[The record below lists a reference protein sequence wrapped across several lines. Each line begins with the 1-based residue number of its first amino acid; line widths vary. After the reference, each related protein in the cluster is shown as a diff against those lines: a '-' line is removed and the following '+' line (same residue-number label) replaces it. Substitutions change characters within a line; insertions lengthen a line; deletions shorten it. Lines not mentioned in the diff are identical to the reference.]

1 MDADPTVSSADPLAQ
16 WQGDFGDRYIA
27 RNEVTDVTVGQ
38 AEIAF
43 GRILD
48 QSGIRDGV
56 GSILEVGANVG
67 INLHGL
73 RRTLG
78 PDVSL
83 MALEPNTNAG
93 ARLRGAAE
101 LGLDRVIAGSGD
113 SIDLPDASVDLVFTN
128 GVLIHIPP
136 RDLEPAMREI
146 CRVARRFVLCSEY
159 FSHEPVEIPYHGHD
173 AMLWKRDF
181 GRAYLATCPELRT
194 RAYGFLWQEE
204 LPLFDDLNWWLFEK
218 APAAA

>member
-1 MDADPTVSSADPLAQ
+1 MSAGNPIEQ
-16 WQGDFGDRYIA
+16 WRGDFGARYME
-27 RNEVTDVTVGQ
+27 RNRVTGETAEQ
-38 AEIAF
+38 AAIGF
-43 GRILD
+43 GRMLETA
-48 QSGIRDGV
+48 GIEDDV
-56 GSILEVGANVG
+56 SSVLEVGANVG

-73 RRTLG
+73 RRRLG
-78 PDVSL
+78 PDVEL
-83 MALEPNTNAG
+83 AALEPNRAAAALLRESPDLALSRVIEGTAG
-93 ARLRGAAE
+93 A
-101 LGLDRVIAGSGD
+101 
-113 SIDLPDASVDLVFTN
+113 IDAPDHAYDLVFTN

-218 APAAA
+218 PGAGA